1 MAKMGDAEFNIPHAV
16 PLRDHVA
23 RMVTNYFRNVGGIM
37 PMQGLY
43 DLIISETEQPLL
55 EVTMQFTNGNQ
66 TQAAKI
72 LGITRGMLRK
82 KLRQYGLIS
91 R

>member
-1 MAKMGDAEFNIPHAV
+1 MGRTGDAEYNIPNAV

-23 RMVTNYFRNVGGIM
+23 RMVNNYFRNVGGIM

-43 DLIISETEQPLL
+43 DLIMSETEQPLL
-55 EVTMQFTNGNQ
+55 EATMQFTNGNQ
-66 TQAAKI
+66 SKAARI
-72 LGITRGMLRK
+72 LGINRRILRK
-82 KLRQYGLIS
+82 KLIHYGIIP